1 MWFVRAANPHRE
13 APKAKRL
20 CEVAKLVV
28 SILVTLLPSFENL
41 TLTSFI
47 KDSCLVTLFGHQAFY
62 GK

>member
-1 MWFVRAANPHRE
+1 MRAADSHRE

-20 CEVAKLVV
+20 CKTAKLVA

-41 TLTSFI
+41 THTSFI
-47 KDSCLVTLFGHQAFY
+47 KDAYLVTLFGHQAFF